1 MHYPRGFPRMS
12 LERETGEDVLAP
24 KPSAWSHILALPNF
38 SLMSQ
43 EVYIGETL
51 TCSPEL
57 QALY

>member
-1 MHYPRGFPRMS
+1 MRYPRGFPWMS
-12 LERETGEDVLAP
+12 VEKEMGEEVLAP

-43 EVYIGETL
+43 EVYIVETL
-51 TCSPEL
+51 TFSQEL